1 MTTADRTGGGQAGG
15 GFGDADV
22 ARLRQ
27 RLRGRVVLPEDD
39 AYDDARRVWNGM
51 VDKRPA
57 MVVYCATP
65 DDAAEVVAAARSHE
79 LPLAVRSGGHN
90 VAGSSVCD
98 GGIVADLS
106 PMKAIAVDPG
116 RRIAR
121 AEAGV
126 MLGEFDRATQA
137 HGLATT
143 MGVVS
148 GTGIAGLTLGGGFG
162 KLGRRHGLACDNL
175 VAAEVVTADGH
186 QVRASADEHADLF
199 WAMRGG
205 GGNFGIVTA
214 FEYRLHP
221 VGPDVLAG
229 SLLYDFDQARMVL
242 PAVYDLA
249 RNAPDEVSV
258 DIALVMAEPGK
269 PVLSVSPFFAGDI
282 EEGRRALAPFQRL
295 GSPLEDSIAPV
306 PYLQVQSAGDSV
318 FPPGRRY
325 YWKAQYLD
333 EPGDEAFETL
343 LERFAAAPASGCL
356 AVLQQVGGAIARVPA
371 GDTPYGNR
379 AAAYDCFP
387 VAIWDD
393 PADDEAHVRWARE
406 LWAAM
411 QPYST
416 GGVYA
421 NNLGDEGD
429 ERVRAAFG
437 DNYVRL
443 SEIKRQYDP
452 TNLFRLNQNVR
463 PAAGDA

>member
-1 MTTADRTGGGQAGG
+1 MTTVKPGDGG
-15 GFGDADV
+15 DP

-27 RLRGRVVLPEDD
+27 RLRGHVVLPGDD
-39 AYDDARRVWNGM
+39 GYEDARRVWNGM

-65 DDAAEVVAAARSHE
+65 DDVAEVVAAARMRE

-106 PMKAIAVDPG
+106 PMKAIVVDSG

-126 MLGEFDRATQA
+126 TLGEFDRATQA

-143 MGVVS
+143 MGVAS
-148 GTGIAGLTLGGGFG
+148 DTGIAGLTLGGGFG
-162 KLGRRHGLACDNL
+162 KLGRKHGLACDNL
-175 VAAEVVTADGH
+175 VAADVVTANGH
-186 QVRASADEHADLF
+186 QVRASAEENADLF
-199 WAMRGG
+199 WALRGG

-221 VGPDVLAG
+221 LGPDVLAG
-229 SLLYDFDQARMVL
+229 SLVYEFDQARKVL
-242 PAVYDLA
+242 PAAYDLA
-249 RNAPDEVSV
+249 RTAGDDVSV
-258 DIALVMAEPGK
+258 DIALVMTDSGK
-269 PVLSVSPFFAGDI
+269 PMLSVSPFFAGEI
-282 EEGRRALAPFQRL
+282 EEGRRALEPFRSL
-295 GSPLEDSIAPV
+295 GRPLEDSIAPV
-306 PYLQVQSAGDSV
+306 PYLQVQSGGDST

-333 EPGDEAFETL
+333 EPGDAAFDTL
-343 LERFAAAPASGCL
+343 LEHFATAPAAGCL
-356 AVLQQVGGAIARVPA
+356 AVLQQVGGAIARVPE
-371 GDTPYGNR
+371 GDTPYVNR
-379 AAAYDCFP
+379 GAAYDCFP

-393 PADDEAHVRWARE
+393 PADDEVHIRWARN
-406 LWAAM
+406 LWTAM
-411 QPYST
+411 QPFST

-429 ERVRAAFG
+429 DRVRAAFG
-437 DNYVRL
+437 ANYRRL
-443 SEIKRQYDP
+443 SEIKERYDP
-452 TNLFRLNQNVR
+452 TNLFRLNQNIR
-463 PAAGDA
+463 PANLAGSSGTK

>member
-1 MTTADRTGGGQAGG
+1 MSTGKRGNGEHAAGEVGHADA
-15 GFGDADV
+15 

-27 RLRGRVVLPEDD
+27 RLLGRVVLPEDD
-39 AYDDARRVWNGM
+39 AYEGARRVWNGM
-51 VDKRPA
+51 VDKNPA
-57 MVVYCATP
+57 MVVYCVTP
-65 DDAAEVVAAARSHE
+65 DDVAEVVAAARSGE

-106 PMKAIAVDPG
+106 PMKAIAVDAE
-116 RRIAR
+116 RRVAR

-126 MLGEFDRATQA
+126 TLGEFDSATQA

-162 KLGRRHGLACDNL
+162 KLGRKHGLACDNL
-175 VAAEVVTADGH
+175 MAADVVTADGH
-186 QVRASADEHADLF
+186 RVRASADENADLF
-199 WAMRGG
+199 WALRGG

-229 SLLYDFDQARMVL
+229 SLLYDFDQAREVL
-242 PAVYDLA
+242 PAAYDLA

-269 PVLSVSPFFAGDI
+269 PVLSVSPFFTGEID
-282 EEGRRALAPFQRL
+282 EGRRVLEPFRRL
-295 GSPLEDSIAPV
+295 GRPLEDGIAPV
-306 PYLQVQSAGDSV
+306 PYLRVQSGGDSI

-333 EPGDEAFETL
+333 EPGDTAFDTL
-343 LERFAAAPASGCL
+343 LERFAAAPAAGCL
-356 AVLQQVGGAIARVPA
+356 AVLQQVGGAIARVPE
-371 GDTPYGNR
+371 GDTPYVNR
-379 AAAYDCFP
+379 GAAYDCFP

-393 PADDEAHVRWARE
+393 PGDDEVNIRWARE
-406 LWAAM
+406 LWTAM
-411 QPYST
+411 QPHST

-421 NNLGDEGD
+421 NNLGEEGD
-429 ERVRAAFG
+429 DRVRAAFG
-437 DNYVRL
+437 DNYRRL
-443 SEIKRQYDP
+443 AAIKRQYDP

-463 PAAGDA
+463 PAPLDA

>member
-1 MTTADRTGGGQAGG
+1 MTTGKPTDGAHGSDEIGHADA
-15 GFGDADV
+15 

-27 RLRGRVVLPEDD
+27 RLRGHVVLPEDN

-98 GGIVADLS
+98 DGIVADLS
-106 PMKAIAVDPG
+106 SMKTIAVDSE
-116 RRIAR
+116 RRIVR

-126 MLGEFDRATQA
+126 TLGEFDSATQA

-162 KLGRRHGLACDNL
+162 KLGRKHGLTCDNL
-175 VAAEVVTADGH
+175 VAADVVTANG
-186 QVRASADEHADLF
+186 QQMRASADENADLF
-199 WAMRGG
+199 WALRGG

-221 VGPDVLAG
+221 VGPDVLTG
-229 SLLYDFDQARMVL
+229 SLLYDFDQAREVL
-242 PAVYDLA
+242 PAAYDLA
-249 RNAPDEVSV
+249 RNAQDEVSV

-269 PVLSVSPFFAGDI
+269 PVLSVSPFFAGEID
-282 EEGRRALAPFQRL
+282 EGRRVLEPFRRL
-295 GSPLEDSIAPV
+295 GRPLEDSIAPV
-306 PYLQVQSAGDSV
+306 PYLQVQSAGDSI

-333 EPGDEAFETL
+333 KPDDAAFDTL
-343 LERFAAAPASGCL
+343 LEKFAAAPAVGCL
-356 AVLQQVGGAIARVPA
+356 AVLQQVGGAISRVPEE
-371 GDTPYGNR
+371 DTPYVNR
-379 AAAYDCFP
+379 GAAYDCFP

-393 PADDEAHVRWARE
+393 AADDEVNIRWARD

-411 QPYST
+411 QPFST

-421 NNLGDEGD
+421 NDLGNEGD
-429 ERVRAAFG
+429 DRVHAAFG
-437 DNYVRL
+437 DNYRHL
-443 SEIKRQYDP
+443 SEIKGKYDP
-452 TNLFRLNQNVR
+452 TNLFHLNQNVR
-463 PAAGDA
+463 PAFLDA